1 MSTIIFLLMVVAE
14 TSIYT
19 LILIVMKHRSIGLDK
34 IRYLQLSELGSKF
47 NMSFSSHEVLGNK
60 IMGLDGINKKL
71 LILEQTNDQSHSY
84 IIDLDEAKAITVK
97 KIYSSIKAGELKK
110 RRIEEF
116 LKTIQ
121 LQFEFGNGK
130 EDIVLPFYESEIDNS
145 YDLPRLE
152 RKIKNWQMVLSKMTG
167 IKNKKTIREKRQL
180 QMAD

>member
-1 MSTIIFLLMVVAE
+1 MSTIIFLLMVFAE

-71 LILEQTNDQSHSY
+71 LILEQTNDRSHSY

-97 KIYSSIKAGELKK
+97 KIYSSI
-110 RRIEEF
+110 RRA
-116 LKTIQ
+116 
-121 LQFEFGNGK
+121 N
-130 EDIVLPFYESEIDNS
+130 
-145 YDLPRLE
+145 
-152 RKIKNWQMVLSKMTG
+152 
-167 IKNKKTIREKRQL
+167 
-180 QMAD
+180 